1 MIMKRKMKITAA
13 IAAATLLVMSMAGCG
28 DEKTSGGSADAAKQD
43 AYQIGIIQQLE
54 HPALDEATEGF
65 KQALIDKL
73 GEDGVSFEEENA
85 QNEVTNCATIL
96 SLIHI

>member
-43 AYQIGIIQQLE
+43 AYQIGIIQ
-54 HPALDEATEGF
+54 
-65 KQALIDKL
+65 
-73 GEDGVSFEEENA
+73 
-85 QNEVTNCATIL
+85 
-96 SLIHI
+96 